1 MCTTES
7 TNTYTQMGVEGDL
20 EGGVQGGGVSV
31 VVVVVQGGDRN

>member
-20 EGGVQGGGVSV
+20 EGGVQGGG
-31 VVVVVQGGDRN
+31 GGIGGGGGGARR